1 MKIVPQLIALGLMA
15 APAWAQTQASDPV
28 TAGRVLP
35 DVQTQPVFPRMII
48 QKGEKDQS
56 VVISKAEVQSR
67 VMGPLCETIVTMTFH
82 NPNNRVL
89 EGELYYPLPQ
99 GAVMQG
105 YALDING
112 AMVDGVPVTKEK
124 ARVVFEEE
132 QRRGIDPG
140 LVEWSG
146 GNQFKTRVHPIPAN
160 GTRTVR
166 LRYTTMLPKSE
177 DGSVLYQLPLNFGNR
192 MDSFKLRVEV
202 LNDEKPQ
209 INQSP
214 VENLS
219 FDKVQGM
226 FVAEKEL
233 KDIALTEDLKMSI
246 PTAQPSGMPCV
257 EKHDGKYYAAL
268 AIPVEMEA
276 DAVHQAPS
284 VLSIVWDASGSMAK
298 ADTAKAI
305 AFLESYLKAHMNPAA
320 PDRAVKEVKLTV
332 VRNAVGEPQVFRD
345 AESLIK
351 ELKAM
356 AYDGATADVQSAI
369 PSASDAGL
377 CFVVSDGMS
386 NFSKVEQKN
395 ATAPVVALAVASAS
409 DFHALERMKSRVL
422 NLTNQTVEQAL
433 KSLDEPVSQVKG
445 IYLDGELWR
454 DAVCS
459 SMSVNAGDTLLVTG
473 VIPEGEHKVSVSWGN
488 ETNATELSSPVA
500 TAEAAEGTLLKSF
513 HAQNRLNE
521 MMREPETPVRA
532 ERLKALGEEYGIVTP
547 GTSLLVLES
556 LDQYI
561 RHGVRPPASAPKE
574 RKLYDEH
581 VAKNAKDKELS
592 EESQRVAQM
601 RRSLDGWKEKVKWL
615 ETDFKK
621 NEQTVESHQGQGER
635 TVDVNGLLSSIPENR
650 RNSDDLAVLA
660 NGYYE
665 LGQFDEAAALYR
677 HILERDAQHS
687 AARAGLE
694 AVRERR
700 AAYGRQAHNTYRGR
714 PLNGVDALWSEEIP
728 SGDVEAVPVRVDM
741 SRSVSE
747 SVMPAAAPVVTAAP
761 PAGVGDAIGEAFGDG
776 FGTGMVAV
784 EDADSAV
791 VTSGGLMTGGMRP
804 GCGAMLESA
813 GGRETQSPQP
823 VIQVKPWDSKAPYME
838 ALKVS
843 DKPYDT
849 YMKLKAEY
857 GAAPGYYLDCTDFF
871 ASKGDKATALLVLS
885 NLVEMELENRSL
897 LRTLGY
903 KLRYLGDLDQAEFV
917 FWKVAEMF
925 REEPQSYRDLAMVL
939 AEKGEYQSAV
949 DMLRKILTNPMQE
962 RFTGVEQIA
971 LMEMN
976 RLIAKAKAEGKPVNV
991 DGLDPAFIKPVDTD
1005 LRVVINWDTDASD
1018 MDLWVTDPFKEKCF
1032 YSHNRTQTGGMLSR
1046 DVTQGYGPEEF
1057 LIRKAK
1063 DGDYKIETHYYG
1075 SGSQKMLAPVT
1086 LYAEVY
1092 TDYGRP
1098 EEKRQTLF
1106 FRLEEKDQVV
1116 NVGKVAYG
1124 QDPAAP
1130 AVRDY
1135 QVKKGDTLESIAR
1148 KELDDVARAEE
1159 ILKLNPSLK
1168 GRNVSAGEL
1177 IKLPK

>member
-15 APAWAQTQASDPV
+15 APAWAQTQAADPV

-48 QKGEKDQS
+48 QKGEKDQC

-105 YALDING
+105 YALDVNG

-166 LRYTTMLPKSE
+166 LRYTTMVPMNE

-209 INQSP
+209 INRSP

-233 KDIALTEDLKMSI
+233 KDIALTEDLKISI
-246 PTAQPSGMPCV
+246 PAPLPKFGPTVETGNGNFTMTPIQLGGKPKSESFV
-257 EKHDGKYYAAL
+257 EKHDGKYYATVVL
-268 AIPVEMEA
+268 PVDAA
-276 DAVHQAPS
+276 DAGSHKAPGR
-284 VLSIVWDASGSMAK
+284 LSIVWDASGSMAK

-305 AFLESYLKAHMNPAA
+305 AFLKKYLDTYMNRPDQAASAERPIEEVRLTIVRDRIGDPKVFKDADALLKAL
-320 PDRAVKEVKLTV
+320 EEIT
-332 VRNAVGEPQVFRD
+332 
-345 AESLIK
+345 
-351 ELKAM
+351 
-356 AYDGATADVQSAI
+356 YDGATADVQAAV
-369 PSASDAGL
+369 PSTADAGL
-377 CFVVSDGMS
+377 CFVVSDGIA
-386 NFSKVEQKN
+386 NFSKGEMSDS
-395 ATAPVVALAVASAS
+395 AAPVVALAVTSAS
-409 DFHALERMKSRVL
+409 DFHAMERMNARVL
-422 NLTNQTVEQAL
+422 NLTNHTAEQAMKNL
-433 KSLDEPVSQVKG
+433 EEPVLKVISVV
-445 IYLDGELWR
+445 LDGEPWE
-454 DAVCS
+454 DSVCS
-459 SMSVNAGDTLLVTG
+459 GRTVKAGDALLVTG
-473 VIPEGEHKVSVSWGN
+473 NIPEGDHEIGLILVSLSAGKNN
-488 ETNATELSSPVA
+488 ETHGMFATMPVSTGIA
-500 TAEAAEGTLLKSF
+500 QEGTLLRSF

-574 RKLYDEH
+574 RQLYDEH
-581 VAKNAKDKELS
+581 VAKNAKEKELS
-592 EESQRVAQM
+592 EESQRVEQM
-601 RRSLDGWKEKVKWL
+601 RRSLEGWKEKVAWL
-615 ETDFKK
+615 ETDFSKRKPAK
-621 NEQTVESHQGQGER
+621 NADTKMVLNQR
-635 TVDVNGLLSSIPENR
+635 AVDGMV
-650 RNSDDLAVLA
+650 
-660 NGYYE
+660 
-665 LGQFDEAAALYR
+665 DEASPFDSGTVR
-677 HILERDAQHS
+677 VR
-687 AARAGLE
+687 RAESRSE
-694 AVRERR
+694 AV
-700 AAYGRQAHNTYRGR
+700 
-714 PLNGVDALWSEEIP
+714 
-728 SGDVEAVPVRVDM
+728 
-741 SRSVSE
+741 
-747 SVMPAAAPVVTAAP
+747 SVMPAAAAAPVGAEAP
-761 PAGVGDAIGEAFGDG
+761 PAGVGDALGVG
-776 FGTGMVAV
+776 FGAGMIAA
-784 EDADSAV
+784 EDSDMVV
-791 VTSGGLMTGGMRP
+791 VTSGGLATGGVML
-804 GCGAMLESA
+804 GAGSA

-857 GAAPGYYLDCTDFF
+857 GAAPGYYLDCSDFF

-917 FWKVAEMF
+917 FRKVAELF
-925 REEPQSYRDLAMVL
+925 REEPQSYRDLALVL
-939 AEKGEYQSAV
+939 AEKGEYQAAV
-949 DMLRKILTNPMQE
+949 DMLRKILTNPMQD
-962 RFTGVEQIA
+962 RFAGVEQIA

-1075 SGSQKMLAPVT
+1075 SRSQKMLAPVT

-1124 QDPAAP
+1124 QDPSAP
-1130 AVRDY
+1130 SLRDY

-1148 KELDDVARAEE
+1148 KELDDPARAEE

-1168 GRNVSAGEL
+1168 GRELSAGEL

>member
-15 APAWAQTQASDPV
+15 APAWAQTQAADPL

-105 YALDING
+105 YALDVNG

-166 LRYTTMLPKSE
+166 LRYTTMLPMNE

-209 INQSP
+209 INRSP

-233 KDIALTEDLKMSI
+233 KDIALTEDLKISI
-246 PTAQPSGMPCV
+246 PAPLPKFGPTVETGNGNFTMTPIQLGGKPKSESFV
-257 EKHDGKYYAAL
+257 EKHDGKYYATVVL
-268 AIPVEMEA
+268 PV
-276 DAVHQAPS
+276 DAVGAGGHKAPGR
-284 VLSIVWDASGSMAK
+284 LSIVWDASGSMAK

-305 AFLESYLKAHMNPAA
+305 AFLKKYLDTYMNRPGQAASAERPIEEVRLTIVRDRIGDPKVFKDADALLKAL
-320 PDRAVKEVKLTV
+320 EEIT
-332 VRNAVGEPQVFRD
+332 
-345 AESLIK
+345 
-351 ELKAM
+351 
-356 AYDGATADVQSAI
+356 YDGATADVQAAV
-369 PSASDAGL
+369 PSTADAGL
-377 CFVVSDGMS
+377 CFVVSDGIA
-386 NFSKVEQKN
+386 NFSKGEMSDS
-395 ATAPVVALAVASAS
+395 AAPVVALAVTSAS
-409 DFHALERMKSRVL
+409 DFHAMERMNARVL
-422 NLTNQTVEQAL
+422 NLTNHTAEQAMKNL
-433 KSLDEPVSQVKG
+433 EEPVLKVISVV
-445 IYLDGELWR
+445 LDGESWE
-454 DAVCS
+454 DSVCS
-459 SMSVNAGDTLLVTG
+459 GRTVKAGDALLVTG
-473 VIPEGEHKVSVSWGN
+473 NIPEGDHEIGLILVSLSEGKNN
-488 ETNATELSSPVA
+488 ETNGMFATMPVSTGNA
-500 TAEAAEGTLLKSF
+500 QEGTLLRSF

-574 RKLYDEH
+574 RQLYDEH

-592 EESQRVAQM
+592 EESQRVEQM
-601 RRSLDGWKEKVKWL
+601 RRSLEGWKEKVAWL
-615 ETDFKK
+615 ETDFSKRKPAK
-621 NEQTVESHQGQGER
+621 NADTKMVLNQR
-635 TVDVNGLLSSIPENR
+635 AVDGMV
-650 RNSDDLAVLA
+650 
-660 NGYYE
+660 
-665 LGQFDEAAALYR
+665 DEASPFDSGAVR
-677 HILERDAQHS
+677 VR
-687 AARAGLE
+687 RAESRSE
-694 AVRERR
+694 AV
-700 AAYGRQAHNTYRGR
+700 
-714 PLNGVDALWSEEIP
+714 
-728 SGDVEAVPVRVDM
+728 
-741 SRSVSE
+741 
-747 SVMPAAAPVVTAAP
+747 SVMPAAAAAPVEAEAP
-761 PAGVGDAIGEAFGDG
+761 PAGVGDTFGVG
-776 FGTGMVAV
+776 FGAGMIAT
-784 EDADSAV
+784 EDSDMVV
-791 VTSGGLMTGGMRP
+791 VTSGGLATGGVML
-804 GCGAMLESA
+804 GAGSA

-857 GAAPGYYLDCTDFF
+857 GAAPGYYLDCSDFF
-871 ASKGDKATALLVLS
+871 ASKGDKATALQVLS

-917 FWKVAEMF
+917 FRKVAEMF
-925 REEPQSYRDLAMVL
+925 REEPQSYRDLALVL
-939 AEKGEYQSAV
+939 AEKGEYQAAV

-962 RFTGVEQIA
+962 RFAGVEQIA

-1075 SGSQKMLAPVT
+1075 SRSQKMLAPVT

-1124 QDPAAP
+1124 QDPSAP
-1130 AVRDY
+1130 SLRDY

-1148 KELDDVARAEE
+1148 KELDDPARAEE

-1168 GRNVSAGEL
+1168 GRELSAGEL

>member
-15 APAWAQTQASDPV
+15 APAWAQTQAADPV

-105 YALDING
+105 YALDVNG

-166 LRYTTMLPKSE
+166 LRYTTMLPMNE

-209 INQSP
+209 INRSP

-233 KDIALTEDLKMSI
+233 KDIALTEDLKISI
-246 PTAQPSGMPCV
+246 PAPLPKFGPTVETGNGNFTMTPIQLGGKPKSESFV
-257 EKHDGKYYAAL
+257 EKNDGKYYATVVL
-268 AIPVEMEA
+268 PV
-276 DAVHQAPS
+276 DAVDAGSHKAPGR
-284 VLSIVWDASGSMAK
+284 LSIVWDASGSMAK
-298 ADTAKAI
+298 VDTAKAI
-305 AFLESYLKAHMNPAA
+305 AFLKKYLDTYMNRPGQAASAERPIEEVRLTIVRDRIGEPRVFKDADALLKAL
-320 PDRAVKEVKLTV
+320 EEIT
-332 VRNAVGEPQVFRD
+332 
-345 AESLIK
+345 
-351 ELKAM
+351 
-356 AYDGATADVQSAI
+356 YDGATADVQAAV
-369 PSASDAGL
+369 PSTADAGL
-377 CFVVSDGMS
+377 CFVVSDGIA
-386 NFSKVEQKN
+386 NFSKGEMSDS
-395 ATAPVVALAVASAS
+395 AAPVVALAVTSAS
-409 DFHALERMKSRVL
+409 DFHAMERMNARVL
-422 NLTNQTVEQAL
+422 NLTNHTAEQAMKNL
-433 KSLDEPVSQVKG
+433 EEPVLKVISVV
-445 IYLDGELWR
+445 LDGEPWE
-454 DAVCS
+454 DSVCS
-459 SMSVNAGDTLLVTG
+459 GRTVKAGDALLVTG
-473 VIPEGEHKVSVSWGN
+473 NIPEGDHEIGLILVSLSEGKNN
-488 ETNATELSSPVA
+488 ETHGMFATMPVSTGNAQ
-500 TAEAAEGTLLKSF
+500 EGTLLRSF

-574 RKLYDEH
+574 RQLYDEH

-592 EESQRVAQM
+592 EESQRVEQM
-601 RRSLDGWKEKVKWL
+601 RRSLDGWKEKVAWL
-615 ETDFKK
+615 ETDFSKRKPAK
-621 NEQTVESHQGQGER
+621 NADTKMVLNQR
-635 TVDVNGLLSSIPENR
+635 AVDGM
-650 RNSDDLAVLA
+650 D
-660 NGYYE
+660 
-665 LGQFDEAAALYR
+665 DEAGEASPFNSGAVR
-677 HILERDAQHS
+677 VR
-687 AARAGLE
+687 RAESRSE
-694 AVRERR
+694 AV
-700 AAYGRQAHNTYRGR
+700 
-714 PLNGVDALWSEEIP
+714 
-728 SGDVEAVPVRVDM
+728 
-741 SRSVSE
+741 
-747 SVMPAAAPVVTAAP
+747 SVMPAAAPVVAGMADAMV
-761 PAGVGDAIGEAFGDG
+761 PAEDMDAGSGIALGSAFGGVVEEAAVD
-776 FGTGMVAV
+776 GMVAV
-784 EDADSAV
+784 GQPPALGIAA
-791 VTSGGLMTGGMRP
+791 SGKSSFAT
-804 GCGAMLESA
+804 SA
-813 GGRETQSPQP
+813 GPS
-823 VIQVKPWDSKAPYME
+823 IQVKPWDSKAPYME

-857 GAAPGYYLDCTDFF
+857 GAAPGYYLDCSDFF
-871 ASKGDKATALLVLS
+871 ASKGDKATALQVLS

-917 FWKVAEMF
+917 FRKVVEMF
-925 REEPQSYRDLAMVL
+925 REEPQSYRDLALVL
-939 AEKGEYQSAV
+939 AEKGEYQAAV

-962 RFTGVEQIA
+962 RFAGVEQIA

-1018 MDLWVTDPFKEKCF
+1018 MDLWVTDPFKVKCF

-1075 SGSQKMLAPVT
+1075 SRSQKMLAPVT

-1124 QDPAAP
+1124 QDPSAP

-1148 KELDDVARAEE
+1148 KELDDPARAEE

-1168 GRNVSAGEL
+1168 GRELSAGEL

>member
-15 APAWAQTQASDPV
+15 APAWAQTQAADPV

-105 YALDING
+105 YALDVNG

-166 LRYTTMLPKSE
+166 LRYTTMVPMNE

-209 INQSP
+209 INRSP

-233 KDIALTEDLKMSI
+233 KDIALTEDLKISI
-246 PTAQPSGMPCV
+246 PAPLPKFGPTVETGNGNFTMTPIQLGGKPKSESFV
-257 EKHDGKYYAAL
+257 EKHDGKYYATVVL
-268 AIPVEMEA
+268 PV
-276 DAVHQAPS
+276 DAVDAGSHKAPGR
-284 VLSIVWDASGSMAK
+284 LSIIWDASGSMAK

-305 AFLESYLKAHMNPAA
+305 AFLKKYLDTYMNRPGQAASAERPIEEVRLTIVRDRIGDPKVFKDADALLKAL
-320 PDRAVKEVKLTV
+320 EEIT
-332 VRNAVGEPQVFRD
+332 
-345 AESLIK
+345 
-351 ELKAM
+351 
-356 AYDGATADVQSAI
+356 YDGATADVQAAV
-369 PSASDAGL
+369 PSTADAGL
-377 CFVVSDGMS
+377 CFVVSDGIA
-386 NFSKVEQKN
+386 NFSKGEMSDS
-395 ATAPVVALAVASAS
+395 AAPVVALAVTSAS
-409 DFHALERMKSRVL
+409 DFHAMECMNARVL
-422 NLTNQTVEQAL
+422 NLTNHTAEQAMKNL
-433 KSLDEPVSQVKG
+433 EEPVLKVISVV
-445 IYLDGELWR
+445 LDGEPWE
-454 DAVCS
+454 DSVCS
-459 SMSVNAGDTLLVTG
+459 GRTVKAGDELLVTG
-473 VIPEGEHKVSVSWGN
+473 NIPEGDHEIGLILVNLSEGKNN
-488 ETNATELSSPVA
+488 ETHGMFATMPVSTGDA
-500 TAEAAEGTLLKSF
+500 QEGTLLRSF

-574 RKLYDEH
+574 RQLYDEH

-592 EESQRVAQM
+592 EESQRVEQM
-601 RRSLDGWKEKVKWL
+601 RRSLDGWKEKVAWL
-615 ETDFKK
+615 DTDFSKRKPAK
-621 NEQTVESHQGQGER
+621 NADTKMVLNQR
-635 TVDVNGLLSSIPENR
+635 AVDGM
-650 RNSDDLAVLA
+650 D
-660 NGYYE
+660 
-665 LGQFDEAAALYR
+665 DEAGEASPFDSGAVR
-677 HILERDAQHS
+677 VR
-687 AARAGLE
+687 RAESRSE
-694 AVRERR
+694 AV
-700 AAYGRQAHNTYRGR
+700 
-714 PLNGVDALWSEEIP
+714 
-728 SGDVEAVPVRVDM
+728 
-741 SRSVSE
+741 
-747 SVMPAAAPVVTAAP
+747 SVMPAAAAAPVGAEAP
-761 PAGVGDAIGEAFGDG
+761 PAGVGDALGVG
-776 FGTGMVAV
+776 FGAGMIAA
-784 EDADSAV
+784 EDSDMVV
-791 VTSGGLMTGGMRP
+791 VTSGGLATGGVML
-804 GCGAMLESA
+804 GAGSA

-857 GAAPGYYLDCTDFF
+857 GAAPGYYLDCSDFF
-871 ASKGDKATALLVLS
+871 ASKGDKATALQVLS

-917 FWKVAEMF
+917 FRKVAEMF
-925 REEPQSYRDLAMVL
+925 REEPQSYRDLALVL
-939 AEKGEYQSAV
+939 AEKGEYQAAV
-949 DMLRKILTNPMQE
+949 DMLRKILTNPMQD
-962 RFTGVEQIA
+962 RFAGVEQIA

-1075 SGSQKMLAPVT
+1075 SRSQKMLAPVT

-1124 QDPAAP
+1124 QDPSAP
-1130 AVRDY
+1130 SLRDY

-1148 KELDDVARAEE
+1148 KELDDPARAEE

-1168 GRNVSAGEL
+1168 GRELSAGEL

>member
-15 APAWAQTQASDPV
+15 APAWAQTQAADPV

-105 YALDING
+105 YALDVNG

-166 LRYTTMLPKSE
+166 LRYTTMVPMNE

-209 INQSP
+209 INRSP

-233 KDIALTEDLKMSI
+233 KDIALTEDLKISI
-246 PTAQPSGMPCV
+246 PAPLPKFGPTVETGNGNFTMTPIQLGGKPKSESFV
-257 EKHDGKYYAAL
+257 EKHDGKYYATVVL
-268 AIPVEMEA
+268 PV
-276 DAVHQAPS
+276 DAAGAGSHKAPGR
-284 VLSIVWDASGSMAK
+284 LSIVWDASGSMAK

-305 AFLESYLKAHMNPAA
+305 AFLKKYLDTYMNRPGMAASAERPIEEVRLTIVRDRIGDPKVFKDADALLKAL
-320 PDRAVKEVKLTV
+320 EEIT
-332 VRNAVGEPQVFRD
+332 
-345 AESLIK
+345 
-351 ELKAM
+351 
-356 AYDGATADVQSAI
+356 YDGATADVQAAV
-369 PSASDAGL
+369 PSTADAGL
-377 CFVVSDGMS
+377 CFVVSDGIA
-386 NFSKVEQKN
+386 NFSKGEMSDS
-395 ATAPVVALAVASAS
+395 AAPVVALAVTSAS
-409 DFHALERMKSRVL
+409 DFHAMERMNARVL
-422 NLTNQTVEQAL
+422 NLTNHTAEQAMKNL
-433 KSLDEPVSQVKG
+433 EEPVLKVISVV
-445 IYLDGELWR
+445 LDGEPWE
-454 DAVCS
+454 DSVCS
-459 SMSVNAGDTLLVTG
+459 GRTVKAGDALLVTG
-473 VIPEGEHKVSVSWGN
+473 NIPEGDHEIGLILVSLSEGKNN
-488 ETNATELSSPVA
+488 ETHGMFATMPVSTGNAQ
-500 TAEAAEGTLLKSF
+500 EGTLLRSF

-574 RKLYDEH
+574 RQLYDEH

-592 EESQRVAQM
+592 EESQRVEQM

-621 NEQTVESHQGQGER
+621 KEQIAAHHREQGER
-635 TVDVNGLLSSIPENR
+635 SAGVNGLLERISNL
-650 RNSDDLAVLA
+650 DDLAVLA

-665 LGQFDEAAALYR
+665 LSQFDEAETVYR
-677 HILERDAQHS
+677 HILERNAQHS

-694 AVRERR
+694 AVLTRRE
-700 AAYGRQAHNTYRGR
+700 AYYRQAHNSYRAR
-714 PLNGVDALWSEEIP
+714 ALSETEALWSEEIP
-728 SGDVEAVPVRVDM
+728 SEDM
-741 SRSVSE
+741 D
-747 SVMPAAAPVVTAAP
+747 
-761 PAGVGDAIGEAFGDG
+761 AGSGIALGSAFGGVVEEAAVD
-776 FGTGMVAV
+776 GMVAV
-784 EDADSAV
+784 GQPPALGMAA
-791 VTSGGLMTGGMRP
+791 SGKSSFAT
-804 GCGAMLESA
+804 SA
-813 GGRETQSPQP
+813 GPS
-823 VIQVKPWDSKAPYME
+823 IQVKPWDSKAPYME

-857 GAAPGYYLDCTDFF
+857 GAAPGYYLDCSDFF
-871 ASKGDKATALLVLS
+871 ASKGDKATALQVLS

-917 FWKVAEMF
+917 FRKVVEMF
-925 REEPQSYRDLAMVL
+925 REEPQSYRDLALVL
-939 AEKGEYQSAV
+939 AEKGEYQAAV

-962 RFTGVEQIA
+962 RFAGVEQIA

-1032 YSHNRTQTGGMLSR
+1032 YGHNRTQTGGLLSR

-1075 SGSQKMLAPVT
+1075 SRSQKMLAPVT

-1124 QDPAAP
+1124 QDPSAP
-1130 AVRDY
+1130 SLRDY

-1148 KELDDVARAEE
+1148 KELDDPARAEE

-1168 GRNVSAGEL
+1168 GRELSAGEL

>member
-15 APAWAQTQASDPV
+15 APAWAQTQAVDPV
-28 TAGRVLP
+28 TASRVLP
-35 DVQTQPVFPRMII
+35 DVQARPVFPRMII

-67 VMGPLCETIVTMTFH
+67 LMGPLCETTVTMTFH

-112 AMVDGVPVTKEK
+112 VMVDGVPVTKEK

-132 QRRGIDPG
+132 QRKGIDPG

-166 LRYTTMLPKSE
+166 LRYTTMLPQNE
-177 DGSVLYQLPLNFGNR
+177 DGSMLYQLPLNFGNR

-209 INQSP
+209 ISQSP
-214 VENLS
+214 MENLS

-233 KDIALTEDLKMSI
+233 KDIALTEDLKISI
-246 PTAQPSGMPCV
+246 PAPLPKLGPTVETGNGDFTMTPIQLGGKPRSESFV
-257 EKHDGKYYAAL
+257 EKHDGKYYATVVL
-268 AIPVEMEA
+268 PVDAA
-276 DAVHQAPS
+276 DAVGHKAPDR
-284 VLSIVWDASGSMAK
+284 LSIVWDASGSMAK

-305 AFLESYLKAHMNPAA
+305 AFLKQYLDTYMNRPGTAA
-320 PDRAVKEVKLTV
+320 SAERPVKEVHLTI
-332 VRNAVGEPQVFRD
+332 VRDKVGEPRMFKD
-345 AESLIK
+345 AVSL
-351 ELKAM
+351 LKALEEI
-356 AYDGATADVQSAI
+356 AYDGATADVQAAV
-369 PSASDAGL
+369 PSMEDAGL
-377 CFVVSDGMS
+377 CFVVSDGIA
-386 NFSKVEQKN
+386 NFSKGGMRSD
-395 ATAPVVALAVASAS
+395 ASPVVALAVTSAS
-409 DFHALERMKSRVL
+409 DFHAMERMNARVL
-422 NLTNQTVEQAL
+422 NLTQQTVEQAMKNL
-433 KSLDEPVSQVKG
+433 EEPVSKVVCVT
-445 IYLDGELWR
+445 LDGEEWK
-454 DAVCS
+454 DSVCS
-459 SMSVNAGDTLLVTG
+459 AKMVKSGDTLLVTG
-473 VIPEGEHKVSVSWGN
+473 NVPEGDHEIALILIGLSEGKNN
-488 ETNATELSSPVA
+488 EAMGLLATLPIS
-500 TAEAAEGTLLKSF
+500 TGEAQEGTLLRSF

-521 MMREPETPVRA
+521 IMREQDTPERT

-574 RKLYDEH
+574 RQLYDEH
-581 VAKNAKDKELS
+581 VAKTAKDRELC
-592 EESQRVAQM
+592 EEEQRVAQM
-601 RRSLDGWKEKVKWL
+601 RRSLDSWKEKVKWL
-615 ETDFKK
+615 ETDFSQRKPDK
-621 NEQTVESHQGQGER
+621 DAERKRWVNVHEVDGIGEAFPLDLGAVRVRRAESR
-635 TVDVNGLLSSIPENR
+635 S
-650 RNSDDLAVLA
+650 
-660 NGYYE
+660 
-665 LGQFDEAAALYR
+665 EAA
-677 HILERDAQHS
+677 
-687 AARAGLE
+687 
-694 AVRERR
+694 
-700 AAYGRQAHNTYRGR
+700 
-714 PLNGVDALWSEEIP
+714 
-728 SGDVEAVPVRVDM
+728 
-741 SRSVSE
+741 
-747 SVMPAAAPVVTAAP
+747 SVMPAAVAPVVTAAP
-761 PAGVGDAIGEAFGDG
+761 PAGVGDDIGDS
-776 FGTGMVAV
+776 FGTGMVVA
-784 EDADSAV
+784 
-791 VTSGGLMTGGMRP
+791 SGGLVTGGMRSD
-804 GCGAMLESA
+804 GGAMLGAA
-813 GGRETQSPQP
+813 GERQSQSPQP

-838 ALKVS
+838 ALKAS

-857 GAAPGYYLDCTDFF
+857 GSAPGYYLDCSDFF
-871 ASKGDKATALLVLS
+871 SAKGDKETALQVLS

-917 FWKVAEMF
+917 FRKVAEMF
-925 REEPQSYRDLAMVL
+925 REEPQSYRDLALVL
-939 AEKGEYQSAV
+939 AEKGDYQAAV
-949 DMLRKILTNPMQE
+949 DTLRKILTNPMQE

-976 RLIAKAKAEGKPVNV
+976 RLIAKAKAEGRPVNV

-1032 YSHNRTQTGGMLSR
+1032 YSHNRTATGGMLSR

-1063 DGDYKIETHYYG
+1063 DGEYKIETHYYG

-1124 QDPAAP
+1124 QDPSAP

-1148 KELDDVARAEE
+1148 RELDDAARAEE
-1159 ILKLNPSLK
+1159 ILQLNPSLK
-1168 GRNVSAGEL
+1168 GRELSTGEL

>member
-15 APAWAQTQASDPV
+15 APAWAQTQAADPV

-105 YALDING
+105 YALDVNG

-166 LRYTTMLPKSE
+166 LRYTTMVPMNE

-209 INQSP
+209 INRSP

-233 KDIALTEDLKMSI
+233 KDIALTEDLKISI
-246 PTAQPSGMPCV
+246 PAPLPKFGPTVETGNGNFTMTPIQLGGKPKSESFV
-257 EKHDGKYYAAL
+257 EKHDGKYYATVVL
-268 AIPVEMEA
+268 PV
-276 DAVHQAPS
+276 DAAGAGSHKAPGR
-284 VLSIVWDASGSMAK
+284 LSIVWDASGSMAK

-305 AFLESYLKAHMNPAA
+305 AFLKKYLDTYMNRPGQAASAERPIEEVRLTIVRDRIGDPKVFKDADALLKAL
-320 PDRAVKEVKLTV
+320 EEIT
-332 VRNAVGEPQVFRD
+332 
-345 AESLIK
+345 
-351 ELKAM
+351 
-356 AYDGATADVQSAI
+356 YDGATADVQAAV
-369 PSASDAGL
+369 PSTADAGL
-377 CFVVSDGMS
+377 CFVVSDGIA
-386 NFSKVEQKN
+386 NFSKGEMSDS
-395 ATAPVVALAVASAS
+395 AAPVVALAVTSAS
-409 DFHALERMKSRVL
+409 DFHAMERMNARVL
-422 NLTNQTVEQAL
+422 TLTNHTAEQAMKNL
-433 KSLDEPVSQVKG
+433 EEPVLKVISVV
-445 IYLDGELWR
+445 LDGEPWE
-454 DAVCS
+454 DSVCS
-459 SMSVNAGDTLLVTG
+459 GRTVKAGDALLVTG
-473 VIPEGEHKVSVSWGN
+473 NIPEGDHEIGLILVSLSEGKNN
-488 ETNATELSSPVA
+488 ETHGMFVTMPVSTGNAQ
-500 TAEAAEGTLLKSF
+500 EGTLLRSF

-574 RKLYDEH
+574 RQLYDEH
-581 VAKNAKDKELS
+581 VAMNAKAKELS
-592 EESQRVAQM
+592 EESQRVEQM
-601 RRSLDGWKEKVKWL
+601 RRSLDGWKEKVAWL
-615 ETDFKK
+615 ETDFSKRKPAK
-621 NEQTVESHQGQGER
+621 NADTKMVLNQR
-635 TVDVNGLLSSIPENR
+635 AVDGM
-650 RNSDDLAVLA
+650 D
-660 NGYYE
+660 
-665 LGQFDEAAALYR
+665 DEA
-677 HILERDAQHS
+677 
-687 AARAGLE
+687 GE
-694 AVRERR
+694 AS
-700 AAYGRQAHNTYRGR
+700 
-714 PLNGVDALWSEEIP
+714 PFD
-728 SGDVEAVPVRVDM
+728 SGDVRVLRAERRSEAV
-741 SRSVSE
+741 
-747 SVMPAAAPVVTAAP
+747 SVMPAAAAAPVGAEAP
-761 PAGVGDAIGEAFGDG
+761 PAGVGEAFGVG
-776 FGTGMVAV
+776 FGTGMVAA
-784 EDADSAV
+784 EDADAAV
-791 VTSGGLMTGGMRP
+791 VVTGGMRP
-804 GCGAMLESA
+804 AGGAMLGSA
-813 GGRETQSPQP
+813 GGRSGGGRETQSPQP
-823 VIQVKPWDSKAPYME
+823 VIQVKPWDSKDPYME

-843 DKPYDT
+843 EKPYDT

-857 GAAPGYYLDCTDFF
+857 GAAPGYYLDCADFF
-871 ASKGDKATALLVLS
+871 ASKGDKATALQVLS

-917 FWKVAEMF
+917 FRKVAEMF
-925 REEPQSYRDLAMVL
+925 REEPQSYRDLALVL
-939 AEKGEYQSAV
+939 AEKGEYQAAV

-962 RFTGVEQIA
+962 RFAGVEQIA

-1075 SGSQKMLAPVT
+1075 SRSQKMLAPVT

-1124 QDPAAP
+1124 QDPSAP
-1130 AVRDY
+1130 SLRDY

-1148 KELDDVARAEE
+1148 KELDDPARAEE

-1168 GRNVSAGEL
+1168 GRELSAGEL